1 MDGDSFGRMAYL
13 VLLLLA
19 VGGWAMVE
27 FRGRLGQAARVLA
40 AWGLIFVGVAAGY
53 GLWRDM
59 QRSMMPVQSVADG
72 GTVLLP
78 QASDGHFYAVVRV
91 NGTDIRFMTDTG
103 ATNMVLSRED
113 ARRVGLDPDGMV
125 YTGTAST
132 ANGIVRTARVTL
144 DEVQLGPFTD
154 EGFPAYVNDG
164 QMDGSLLGMDYL
176 RRYRIQIEGN
186 AMVLSR

>member
-1 MDGDSFGRMAYL
+1 
-13 VLLLLA
+13 
-19 VGGWAMVE
+19 
-27 FRGRLGQAARVLA
+27 
-40 AWGLIFVGVAAGY
+40 
-53 GLWRDM
+53 
-59 QRSMMPVQSVADG
+59 
-72 GTVLLP
+72 
-78 QASDGHFYAVVRV
+78 
-91 NGTDIRFMTDTG
+91 
-103 ATNMVLSRED
+103 
-113 ARRVGLDPDGMV
+113 MV